1 MWPFKKR
8 VEEKKKIVGI
18 VETGSPGAQQGSVKA
33 PGVVLV
39 GSSDQDKSAG
49 YGSIR
54 KTLLECKL
62 IEASVNPSTAA
73 RVSTTVSGAT
83 YPEDFGDFQD
93 YLDAFNYI
101 PFVHRAVVIKHS
113 MIWQMGYDLE
123 GEDASKNKVNDLLVQ
138 LKADTVIR
146 NGSLWALVLGNMY
159 WQKVREGGIPKLRGL
174 NPAKMGVKLDGKD
187 EVSSYVYERKYGKRE
202 TFKPTEIMH
211 LKVDDAPFELFGTS
225 TLRNVLP
232 TVKSM
237 LFMEEKLPLIAR
249 RRADPL
255 LAIQIGDKDNPVSPE
270 AFKRQKAEILNREP
284 GTDLF
289 HDGILTI
296 QEVYQSASVGGRQ
309 TIEPLLK
316 HFRENEVT
324 GLGVPD
330 VALGFGGTSTM
341 ATAEYQE
348 RLLEGEV
355 RDYQRCLKR
364 MHEGDVFPLADVTD
378 VKLVWRPLKEADK
391 NELSRKF
398 MGEIEHGVVS
408 PEWASKSLGYPDDS
422 RVGTVMNANLVAAGA
437 PAAGKK
443 PGEAEEL
450 RLRVLRKLVG
460 EDKNA

>member
-1 MWPFKKR
+1 MWPFKKK
-8 VEEKKKIVGI
+8 VEEKKKLTGI
-18 VETGSPGAQQGSVKA
+18 VESGFPGEQKGSVDA
-33 PGVVLV
+33 PKVVLV
-39 GSSDQDKSAG
+39 GSSDQPQQT

-54 KTLLECKL
+54 KSLLECKM
-62 IEASVNPSTAA
+62 IEASVNPATAA
-73 RVSTTVSGAT
+73 RVSVTASGAT
-83 YPEDFGDFQD
+83 YPDDFGDFQD

-123 GEDASKNKVNDLLVQ
+123 SEEDAAKKKVDDLLVG

-146 NGSLWALVLGNMY
+146 NGSLWGLVFGNMY
-159 WQKVREGGIPKLRGL
+159 WQKLTDVGKPRLRAL
-174 NPAKMGVKLDGKD
+174 NPARMGVKLDGK
-187 EVSSYVYERKYGKRE
+187 EEISSYVYERKYGKRE
-202 TFKPTEIMH
+202 TFKPDEVVH
-211 LKVDDAPFELFGTS
+211 LKIDDAPYELFGTS

-232 TVKSM
+232 TTKSM

-255 LAIQIGDKDNPVSPE
+255 LAIQIGDKDNPVDDVV
-270 AFKRQKAEILNREP
+270 FKKQKANVLNRQP
-284 GTDLF
+284 GEDLF
-289 HDGILTI
+289 HDGILSI

-316 HFRENEVT
+316 HFRENEVA

-348 RLLEGEV
+348 RLLEGEI

-364 MHEGDVFPLADVTD
+364 MHESEIFPLASVEG

-391 NELSRKF
+391 FELSKKF
-398 MGEIEHGVVS
+398 MGEVEHGVVS
-408 PEWASKSLGYPDDS
+408 PAWVSKALGYPEDALKDA
-422 RVGTVMNANLVAAGA
+422 VMNSNFVAVGSAAN
-437 PAAGKK
+437 KK
-443 PGEAEEL
+443 LAEAL
-450 RLRVLRKLVG
+450 RIKALKKLAG